1 MPQQKQQKPV
11 TRKRGRGG
19 HGGASSRSGRTPARR
34 RYIQDMAEES
44 SDEGHSSSSSDSS
57 SSDDSRYDSSFV
69 DDDGS
74 DCELE
79 DATFYRLLD
88 LAQSQVRAAEGP
100 TVPVHVTTVPPST
113 SSLLDDILGEETTFS
128 PNEAGP
134 EPVTDVTNNGPAQAG
149 SSAPSSAPPR
159 RGPGRPPGARN
170 RNPTAASRRRNE
182 NATPASPPSTATP
195 GNRGGRSRGA
205 ASTFFESPIPGE
217 EYLPRASAPAYNI
230 PLLKIQPDE
239 VDEVTNSF
247 WPGDE
252 VT

>member
-1 MPQQKQQKPV
+1 MPEHKQQKTV
-11 TRKRGRGG
+11 TRKRGRG
-19 HGGASSRSGRTPARR
+19 GGASSRSGRTPARR

-44 SDEGHSSSSSDSS
+44 SDESHSSSESS
-57 SSDDSRYDSSFV
+57 SSGDSRYDSSFV
-69 DDDGS
+69 NDDDSG
-74 DCELE
+74 CELE

-88 LAQSQVRAAEGP
+88 LAQSEVRAAEGP
-100 TVPVHVTTVPPST
+100 TVPVHVTSVTAPT
-113 SSLLDDILGEETTFS
+113 SSLIDDILDERNFS

-134 EPVTDVTNNGPAQAG
+134 EESVVTNVTGPAQAS
-149 SSAPSSAPPR
+149 SSANPAPTR

-182 NATPASPPSTATP
+182 NATPASPAAPPSTATP

-205 ASTFFESPIPGE
+205 PSTFFESPIPGE

-239 VDEVTNSF
+239 IDEVTNSY